1 MKILHEQ
8 FKLAQ
13 EAVQSTWKEGVV
25 LGVYFGRVLTAMVT
39 PFKNDLTIDYEQ
51 VKKLARHLVQSGSD
65 GLVISG
71 TTGESPT
78 LTKEEKAE
86 LFRVVVEEVGGDAV
100 VIAGTG
106 SNDTAS
112 TIELTQIAEKV
123 GADGVLL
130 VAPYYNKP
138 SQEGLYHHFKS
149 IAQST
154 NLPIMLY
161 NIPGRTA
168 VNVLPQTVVRLF
180 EIDNIVAIKEASGN
194 LDQVSELRRLL
205 PDHFAIYSG
214 DDSLTLP
221 ILSLG
226 GTGVV
231 SVASHIIGQR
241 IQEMVNAFS
250 LGNITMA
257 AKIHC
262 SIFPVFKGMFITTNP
277 VPVKNSLNMLGWQVG
292 GPRLPL
298 VDATAEEK
306 DAIKKMLSDANL
318 L

>member
-1 MKILHEQ
+1 MQ
-8 FKLAQ
+8 
-13 EAVQSTWKEGVV
+13 V
-25 LGVYFGRVLTAMVT
+25 LGIDFGRVLTAMVT
-39 PFKNDLTIDYEQ
+39 PFKKDLTIDYDQ

-78 LTKEEKAE
+78 LTKEEKVE

-112 TIELTQIAEKV
+112 SIELTHIAEKV
-123 GADGVLL
+123 GVDGVML
-130 VAPYYNKP
+130 VGPYYNKP
-138 SQEGLYHHFKS
+138 SQEGLYQHFKT

-154 NLPIMLY
+154 NLPVVLY
-161 NIPGRTA
+161 NVPGRTV
-168 VNVLPQTVVRLF
+168 VNILPQTVVRLS

-214 DDSLTLP
+214 EDSLTLP

-226 GTGVV
+226 GMGVI

-241 IQEMVNAFS
+241 IQEMVNAFTS
-250 LGNITMA
+250 GNITMA
-257 AKIHC
+257 TKIHC
-262 SIFPVFKGMFITTNP
+262 SIFPAFKGMFITTNP
-277 VPVKNSLNMLGWQVG
+277 VPVKTALNMLGWQVG
-292 GPRLPL
+292 APRLPL
-298 VDATAEEK
+298 VDATPEEK
-306 DAIKKMLSDANL
+306 DAIKKVLSDANL

>member
-1 MKILHEQ
+1 LSIDL
-8 FKLAQ
+8 
-13 EAVQSTWKEGVV
+13 
-25 LGVYFGRVLTAMVT
+25 GRVLTAMVT
-39 PFKNDLTIDYEQ
+39 PFKKDLTIDFDQ

-78 LTKEEKAE
+78 LTKEEKVE
-86 LFRVVVEEVGGDAV
+86 LFRIVVEEVGGDAV

-112 TIELTQIAEKV
+112 SIELTQLAEKV
-123 GADGVLL
+123 GVDGVL
-130 VAPYYNKP
+130 VVGPYYNKP
-138 SQEGLYHHFKS
+138 SQEGMYQHFKT

-154 NLPIMLY
+154 NLPVIVY
-161 NIPGRTA
+161 NVPGRTA
-168 VNVLPQTVVRLF
+168 ANISPQTVVRLS
-180 EIDNIVAIKEASGN
+180 EIDNIVAIKEASGS
-194 LDQVSELRRLL
+194 LDQASELRRSL

-226 GTGVV
+226 GRGVI

-241 IQEMVNAFS
+241 IQEMVNAFTS
-250 LGNITMA
+250 GNVTMA
-257 AKIHC
+257 TKIHC
-262 SIFPVFKGMFITTNP
+262 SIYPVFKGMFITTNP
-277 VPVKNSLNMLGWQVG
+277 VPVKTALNMLGWQVG
-292 GPRLPL
+292 APRLPL
-298 VDATAEEK
+298 VDASPDEK
-306 DAIKKMLSDANL
+306 EMIKKMLSDANL